1 MVCEHEGKKV
11 TKPNARRI
19 RVFIPHWLVVRESE
33 LQDMEVSFKVFASII
48 VAEKKKLMLAAV
60 FNAKCGGILGKSLII
75 PLNVAVSEG
84 LPPFGVLK
92 HIVSFFSVLEN

>member
-1 MVCEHEGKKV
+1 MV
-11 TKPNARRI
+11 
-19 RVFIPHWLVVRESE
+19 
-33 LQDMEVSFKVFASII
+33 VSFKVFASII

-92 HIVSFFSVLEN
+92 QNFLVNITLRTSIVSEGLPPFGVLKRNRLEQ